1 MEGSSE
7 RAKPLQI
14 PKHSG
19 VHCGHSSSTSVVGN
33 ANVHTYTS
41 MVYQLGTYNALLR
54 NNIVEKINVVSG
66 VSLLIRSFHAWLITV
81 SISLGNTQPPYWPSS
96 SPSHIHKLTLI
107 LLMAVMMSILH
118 VGLAISKLPMY
129 WTEKSNNN

>member
-1 MEGSSE
+1 MVSHGRVK

-19 VHCGHSSSTSVVGN
+19 VHCGHSSSASVVGN

-54 NNIVEKINVVSG
+54 NNIVENKCSVGCFTFDQVISCLVD
-66 VSLLIRSFHAWLITV
+66 H
-81 SISLGNTQPPYWPSS
+81 SIYIPW
-96 SPSHIHKLTLI
+96 
-107 LLMAVMMSILH
+107 
-118 VGLAISKLPMY
+118 
-129 WTEKSNNN
+129 